1 MSTLATFIST
11 LGFQMDGSFEKA
23 MQTMAK
29 RMSSVGSAME
39 ASARKSFKGQA
50 NDASSYGALVNS
62 LRGQEIKAAEKAAY
76 FDQKERNNKLK
87 WLKQQ
92 QEEQNKLIKSASNLG
107 ILRQPPKQVQSL
119 VTPPKP
125 YDFKAQPIRQIIER
139 IENYSINKKITTS
152 ETRRRIVLKDDAH
165 IYAFRDEQRKIEDN
179 HAKALREN
187 AKIDR
192 QNISRDNKI
201 ERDKAAA
208 ALKYQRTMQQESNR
222 LAKAATLEMNKIH
235 TEALKMDKQRTKE
248 IESLKRGSGGKGGS
262 GFGMGGLGGIPIM
275 GRTTL
280 GMMAGGFGITELVRQ
295 SYQMANYQAKT
306 MPMLEFIT
314 NDKNK
319 TPEQNKAAA
328 ASEKTYLDAEIKRL
342 SLDRMSATKGYT
354 QLAGDTY
361 KTLGQQGT
369 RDLFTSIQEVGLV
382 TGRSAD
388 DMSRAIRA
396 FSQMASKKQIMS

>member
-1 MSTLATFIST
+1 MSTLSTFIST

-39 ASARKSFKGQA
+39 ASARKSLKGQA
-50 NDASSYGALVNS
+50 NDASSYSALVNS
-62 LRGQEIKAAEKAAY
+62 LRGQELKAAEKAAY

-92 QEEQNKLIKSASNLG
+92 QEEQSKLIKSASNLG

-139 IENYSINKKITTS
+139 IENHSINKKITTS
-152 ETRRRIVLKDDAH
+152 ETRKVVLKEDAH
-165 IYAFRDEQRKIEDN
+165 VYAFNEQQRKIEAA
-179 HAKALREN
+179 HVKALQEN
-187 AKIDR
+187 ARIDR
-192 QNISRDNKI
+192 RNISRDNKI

-208 ALKYQRTMQQESNR
+208 ALKHQRVMQQENNR
-222 LAKAATLEMNKIH
+222 IAKAATLEMNKIH
-235 TEALKMDKQRTKE
+235 AEALKMDKQRTKE
-248 IESLKRGSGGKGGS
+248 IENLKRGFSGGRGGS
-262 GFGMGGLGGIPIM
+262 GFGMGGLGGIPIR
-275 GRTTL
+275 GHTTL
-280 GMMAGGFGITELVRQ
+280 GMMAGGFGISEFTRQ
-295 SYQMANYQAKT
+295 AYQMANYQAKT

-314 NDKNK
+314 NDKTK

-328 ASEKTYLDAEIKRL
+328 ASEKAYLDAEIKRL

-361 KTLGQQGT
+361 KSLGQQGT

-388 DMSRAIRA
+388 DMSRAIKA
-396 FSQMASKKQIMS
+396 FSQMAGKKQIMS